1 MASNIVFESPDTTC
15 ATFDRGTPPM
25 GDLVTEAVS
34 GTLYFAGKAEF
45 ERVAASN
52 AEPAART
59 ALYADMARLNTLYMI
74 ANAGSGHIGSS
85 FSSMDVVAWLY
96 LEGMTGEDVYFSS
109 KGHDAPG
116 LYAILTAQG
125 KLPFDK
131 IHRLRK
137 LDGLPGHPDIHVPGM
152 ITNTGSLGMG
162 ISKAKGMAFANRR
175 KGVKSRI
182 HVMTGD
188 GELQEGQIW
197 ESLISAA
204 NHGYGEI
211 TVIVDHNKIQSD
223 YSIERTSSLG
233 DLAAKFAAFGWHV
246 QTVDG
251 HDIPALAAA
260 LKAAEGDARPGVIIA
275 NTIKG
280 KGVSFMEG
288 VAIDSDVERFQFH
301 SGAPK
306 AEDYTRAAQELISH
320 INTGADALKIA
331 RVAFETVERPA
342 APTSV
347 ETVRLFPAYTA
358 ALLDQAKRNDRIVA
372 LDADLV
378 LDMGLEPFRD
388 AYPDRFVECGIAEMD
403 MVSQAG
409 GMALNGL
416 LPVVHSFS
424 CFLSTRPNEQIYNNA
439 TEDTKVVY
447 VGGLS
452 GVLPAGPG
460 HSHQSVREI
469 SALGSIPNLV
479 MVEPS
484 HPDEVAPLL
493 DWCLNTHTG
502 PSYLRLV
509 SIPFAARHA
518 CPSGW
523 KPKQGQ
529 GYAVKA
535 GGDVALVSAGLLGV
549 SLALQAAALLAEKG
563 IDASVINLPF
573 LNDIDGAWLDEAAGA
588 AKLVTVVDNH
598 YRVLGQGDRACAAL
612 AEAGGLRQRAF
623 LGIGLEGVPPSG
635 GNDEALPRVGLDAAA
650 ITTRVMSALR
660 A

>member
-1 MASNIVFESPDTTC
+1 
-15 ATFDRGTPPM
+15 M

-34 GTLYFAGKAEF
+34 GTLYFIGKGEF
-45 ERVAASN
+45 ERVAKAN
-52 AEPAART
+52 AEPAKRA

-85 FSSMDVVAWLY
+85 FSSMDIVAWLY
-96 LEGMTGEDVYFSS
+96 LEGMQGDDVYFSS

-116 LYAILTAQG
+116 MYAVLTAQG
-125 KLPFDK
+125 ILPFEK

-137 LDGLPGHPDIHVPGM
+137 LDGLPGHPDVHVPGM

-175 KGVKSRI
+175 KGIKSRI

-204 NHGYGEI
+204 NHEVGEI

-223 YSIERTSSLG
+223 YSVERTSSLG
-233 DLAAKFAAFGWHV
+233 DLEAKFAAFGWHV
-246 QTVDG
+246 QSVDG
-251 HDIPALAAA
+251 HDIPALSKA
-260 LKAAEGDARPGVIIA
+260 LKSAESDKRPSVIIA
-275 NTIKG
+275 NTVKG
-280 KGVSFMEG
+280 KGVSFMQG
-288 VAIDSDVERFQFH
+288 VAIDSDVERFKFH
-301 SGAPK
+301 SGAPQ
-306 AEDYTRAAQELISH
+306 AEDYTRAAQELIALV
-320 INTGADALKIA
+320 NTGSDAQGIS
-331 RVAFETVERPA
+331 RVTFETVERPTAPA
-342 APTSV
+342 AG
-347 ETVRLFPAYTA
+347 ETVKLFPAYTA
-358 ALLDQAKRNDRIVA
+358 ALLDQAKRNTDIIA

-388 AYPDRFVECGIAEMD
+388 AYPDRFIECGIAEMD

-439 TEDTKVVY
+439 TEDTNIVY

-469 SALGSIPNLV
+469 SALGSIPNFV
-479 MVEPS
+479 MVEPA

-493 DWCLNTHTG
+493 DWCLNTHNG

-518 CPSGW
+518 TPKGW
-523 KPKQGQ
+523 KPKLGQ
-529 GYAVKA
+529 GFIAREGKDA
-535 GGDVALVSAGLLGV
+535 AIITAGLVGV
-549 SLALQAAALLAEKG
+549 SVALQAADLLQAQG
-563 IDASVINLPF
+563 VSAAVINLPF
-573 LNDIDGAWLDEAAGA
+573 LNKVDGAWLSKTLGTARAVA
-588 AKLVTVVDNH
+588 VVDNH
-598 YRVLGQGDRACAAL
+598 YRRYGQGDAVCAAL
-612 AEAGGLRQRAF
+612 AEAGGLNGRKY
-623 LGIGLEGVPPSG
+623 LGIGLDATPPSG
-635 GNDEALPRVGLDAAA
+635 ANDEVLARVGLDAASVA
-650 ITTRVMSALR
+650 KQVAAL
-660 A
+660 AK

>member
-1 MASNIVFESPDTTC
+1 
-15 ATFDRGTPPM
+15 M

-34 GTLYFAGKAEF
+34 GTLYYLGKAEF
-45 ERVAASN
+45 ERVAKAN
-52 AEPAART
+52 CAAPERA
-59 ALYADMARLNTLYMI
+59 ALYGDMARLNTLYMI

-96 LEGMTGEDVYFSS
+96 LEEMAGEDVYFSS

-116 LYAILTAQG
+116 LYAVLTAQG

-131 IHRLRK
+131 IHKLRRLG
-137 LDGLPGHPDIHVPGM
+137 GLPGHPDVHVPGM

-162 ISKAKGMAFANRR
+162 ISKAKGMAFANRLQ
-175 KGVKSRI
+175 GVDSRI
-182 HVMTGD
+182 YVMTGD

-204 NHGYGEI
+204 NHQVHEI

-223 YSIERTSSLG
+223 YSVERTSSLG

-246 QTVDG
+246 EEVDG

-260 LKAAEGDARPGVIIA
+260 LDAAKHDTGSPSVIIA
-275 NTIKG
+275 HTVKG

-288 VAIDSDVERFQFH
+288 ASIDSDVERFQFH

-306 AEDYTRAAQELISH
+306 AEDYTRAAQELIST
-320 INTGADALKIA
+320 INTAAQRLGVSALTY
-331 RVAFETVERPA
+331 ETVERPSAPA
-342 APTSV
+342 AGAA
-347 ETVRLFPAYTA
+347 VRLFPAYTA
-358 ALLDQAKRNDRIVA
+358 ALLSQAEKNRKIVA

-378 LDMGLEPFRD
+378 LDMGLEAFRD
-388 AYPDRFVECGIAEMD
+388 TFPDRFLECGIAEMD

-409 GMALNGL
+409 GMALRGL

-439 TEDTKVVY
+439 TEDTQIVY

-469 SALGSIPNLV
+469 SALGSIPGMV
-479 MVEPS
+479 MVEPA
-484 HPDEVAPLL
+484 HPDEVGPLL
-493 DWCLNTHTG
+493 DWCLNHHKG

-509 SIPFAARHA
+509 SIPFETKYAPAA
-518 CPSGW
+518 
-523 KPKQGQ
+523 KPPKLGQ
-529 GYAVKA
+529 GH
-535 GGDVALVSAGLLGV
+535 VALPAGDAVIVTAGLVGV
-549 SLALQAAALLAEKG
+549 SLALDAAAVLKAKG
-563 IDASVINLPF
+563 ISCGVIALPF
-573 LNDIDGAWLDEAAGA
+573 LNVVDGEWLAGA
-588 AKLVTVVDNH
+588 LGPAKTVVTLDNH
-598 YRVLGQGDRACAAL
+598 YRRYGHGDAIGIAL
-612 AEAGGLRQRAF
+612 AEAGALQDRRLIRLGLDAT
-623 LGIGLEGVPPSG
+623 PPSG
-635 GNDEALPRVGLDAAA
+635 ANAEVLDAVGLSAEHLATA
-650 ITTRVMSALR
+650 IKGARPR
-660 A
+660 